1 MEISELRD
9 GIMSQA
15 VETERAVKLIKAA
28 QESEQVVG
36 NVIEDTLEISQEAM
50 QKFLAERAQ

>member
-9 GIMSQA
+9 SIMSQA
-15 VETERAVKLIKAA
+15 VETQKAVKLIKAA
-28 QESEQVVG
+28 QESEEVIG
-36 NVIEDTLEISQEAM
+36 SVIEDTLEISQEAM